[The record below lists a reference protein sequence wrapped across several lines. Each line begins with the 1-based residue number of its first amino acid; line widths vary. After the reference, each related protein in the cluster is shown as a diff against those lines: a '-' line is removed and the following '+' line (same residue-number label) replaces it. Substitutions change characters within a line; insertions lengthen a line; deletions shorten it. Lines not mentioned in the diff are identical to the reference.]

1 MGSKRDIVYSC
12 VVSAEKKKA
21 KRLLQLVLSI
31 FLYSAVYCG
40 INKTA
45 YLHLAQFCQP
55 PF

>member
-12 VVSAEKKKA
+12 VVSAEKKSKETITA
-21 KRLLQLVLSI
+21 GILVY
-31 FLYSAVYCG
+31 FFYSAVYCG
-40 INKTA
+40 INKAA